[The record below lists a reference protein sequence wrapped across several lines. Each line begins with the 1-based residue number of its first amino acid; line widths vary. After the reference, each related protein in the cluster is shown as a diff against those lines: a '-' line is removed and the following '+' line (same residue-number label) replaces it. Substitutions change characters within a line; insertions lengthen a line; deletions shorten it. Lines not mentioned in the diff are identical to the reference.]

1 MQSNKGISLF
11 KKGCLSLLKGHFSTL
26 KGQTF
31 LLYSIARYC
40 RQRVDVHFCWQIRGG
55 FIVIW
60 DVLPRT
66 ISVSCALAPNH
77 YPNSFLVK
85 KHVFV
90 HNFTFFPPFL
100 ACLGRLVLIKK
111 GSYFHLIS

>member
-1 MQSNKGISLF
+1 MQSNEGISLF
-11 KKGCLSLLKGHFSTL
+11 KKGYLSLLKGHFSTL
-26 KGQTF
+26 KG
-31 LLYSIARYC
+31 
-40 RQRVDVHFCWQIRGG
+40 QRVDVHFCWQIRGG